1 MFIICIIMISTLAKL
16 GKIVIILITELIV
29 SIRLIIAITIIF
41 LVIKMLTV
49 IIIISKLYK
58 LGGELG
64 KGGFGV
70 VYAAVRRADKLQVV
84 RMIS

>member
-1 MFIICIIMISTLAKL
+1 M
-16 GKIVIILITELIV
+16 
-29 SIRLIIAITIIF
+29 ITIIIF
-41 LVIKMLTV
+41 ISNYLRVIEMITI

>member
-1 MFIICIIMISTLAKL
+1 MIIIVVIMIIFS
-16 GKIVIILITELIV
+16 II
-29 SIRLIIAITIIF
+29 RMITIIIF
-41 LVIKMLTV
+41 ISNYLRVIEMITI

>member
-1 MFIICIIMISTLAKL
+1 MGKIIIIIITEVMVSITIIIAIMIIMI
-16 GKIVIILITELIV
+16 IF
-29 SIRLIIAITIIF
+29 LII
-41 LVIKMLTV
+41 KMVTF
-49 IIIISKLYK
+49 IIISKLYK

>member
-1 MFIICIIMISTLAKL
+1 MIIIVVIMIIFS
-16 GKIVIILITELIV
+16 II
-29 SIRLIIAITIIF
+29 RMITI
-41 LVIKMLTV
+41 